1 MSLFLECELAVLE
14 RLLLNEQRARL
25 EQTLAGPLPD
35 IGARAALCKLY
46 LNLTDELSQELAA

>member
-14 RLLLNEQRARL
+14 RLSREEQRARL

-35 IGARAALCKLY
+35 IGARAALRKLY
-46 LNLTDELSQELAA
+46 LDLTEELSLELAA